1 MQISDEA
8 REECEQ
14 VSLHRN
20 ACLRKARWFCTNYC
34 SQFPDTDKCDTHC
47 EGEAKP
53 CREVCRP
60 NGHCHTECAEL
71 PSQPE
76 DEPMRSRT
84 RKLLLERGAW
94 FRSGDRAR
102 IIVSWSPKHQNT
114 QQHEEGREYDRT
126 FELRADPSIDDDGLV
141 SIKAPRM
148 RL

>member
-76 DEPMRSRT
+76 DEPAAAGDLR
-84 RKLLLERGAW
+84 LLYRPNIPLLVRRDVYGRGWKYNALPIHE
-94 FRSGDRAR
+94 FQYGR
-102 IIVSWSPKHQNT
+102 IT
-114 QQHEEGREYDRT
+114 GT
-126 FELRADPSIDDDGLV
+126 SID
-141 SIKAPRM
+141 SIWAQGDSYEVVRRPAN
-148 RL
+148 